1 MYPKQQV
8 LLPLLRG
15 LEMNHHQE
23 MCLMSDLILG
33 LEAEGAGGGRLAGIS
48 GLKKGFTVIVMF
60 LYSRFSWED
69 RMTQQEEWGVQ
80 QVSLF

>member
-8 LLPLLRG
+8 LLSLLRG

-33 LEAEGAGGGRLAGIS
+33 LEAEGAGDGRLAGIS
-48 GLKKGFTVIVMF
+48 GLKKGFTVIVF
-60 LYSRFSWED
+60 VLQVQLGGQNDPTR
-69 RMTQQEEWGVQ
+69 RMGG
-80 QVSLF
+80 SKG